1 MTMKR
6 RTMLK
11 VLSGAVAG
19 HALGFV
25 PRAWGQTPP
34 TKVVD
39 LRGTPGVSARDIKI
53 GMSAA
58 FKGSS
63 AGLGIELYRGAM
75 AYYSEINQRGGVH
88 GRAISVVALDDGYEP
103 TPCIKNTIDLV
114 EREQVFF
121 LSNYVGT
128 PTLTRAWPAGW
139 RSAACESP
147 PRRPTCAVPGSRTT

>member
-63 AGLGIELYRGAM
+63 AGLPIWMTNPLTGSDTMRFGAQ
-75 AYYSEINQRGGVH
+75 S
-88 GRAISVVALDDGYEP
+88 S
-103 TPCIKNTIDLV
+103 
-114 EREQVFF
+114 F
-121 LSNYVGT
+121 S
-128 PTLTRAWPAGW
+128 
-139 RSAACESP
+139 SS
-147 PRRPTCAVPGSRTT
+147 